1 MKILKNP
8 EDNELIYAINSL
20 EDGNLV
26 VYPTDTIYGIAA
38 NVYDDKAIE
47 HLFRA
52 KDRSYDKPVSISL
65 SCVSDISSVAYTN
78 SAIDEIVNLL
88 LPGPYTILLRKRS
101 CISDLLT
108 SGSSIVGV
116 RVPDNPVAQKL
127 ADKFPITSTSAN
139 ISNNSTPD
147 NIDDISKQL
156 KDEVDV
162 YIDCGVT
169 DDNTQSTILDLT
181 GKRVQVLR
189 EGKCDEDL
197 MKRILKKN
205 L

>member
-1 MKILKNP
+1 
-8 EDNELIYAINSL
+8 
-20 EDGNLV
+20 
-26 VYPTDTIYGIAA
+26 
-38 NVYDDKAIE
+38 
-47 HLFRA
+47 
-52 KDRSYDKPVSISL
+52 
-65 SCVSDISSVAYTN
+65 
-78 SAIDEIVNLL
+78 
-88 LPGPYTILLRKRS
+88 
-101 CISDLLT
+101 
-108 SGSSIVGV
+108 
-116 RVPDNPVAQKL
+116 QKL

-147 NIDDISKQL
+147 NIDDIFKQL